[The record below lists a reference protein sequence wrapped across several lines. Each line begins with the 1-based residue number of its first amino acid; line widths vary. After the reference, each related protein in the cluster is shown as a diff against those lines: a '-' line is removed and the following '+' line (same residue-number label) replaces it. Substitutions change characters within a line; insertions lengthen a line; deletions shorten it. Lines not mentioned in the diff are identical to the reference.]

1 MKRKHDPFKDCWA
14 FPGGFVDY
22 GENPEK
28 SVLRELEEETN
39 LKGTLKRLVGVYG
52 EGNWDP
58 WKHVVTIVYEI
69 NVSNFNEMK
78 ALDDAKE
85 VNLFD
90 LEKIKN
96 QSSLFAFDHYIILT
110 DWISKFAHSNLDP
123 TMDTK

>member
-85 VNLFD
+85 VNFYE
-90 LEKIKN
+90 LEKIKD
-96 QSSLFAFDHYIILT
+96 QS
-110 DWISKFAHSNLDP
+110 
-123 TMDTK
+123 